1 MTDSDYIDDYI
12 NYLDTIKGYSTNTL
26 KSYKEDI
33 LDFSN
38 WLKKEKMAKDIVHI
52 RSRVASNYKVALR
65 NQKLSVSSINRKISS
80 LTSFYTYLVKEGYVD
95 ENFFSEVES
104 LKKEKRLPHVL
115 KEDELNYL
123 FNSIDRSTALGNR
136 NYCLLEVM
144 YGTGVRVSELCSIE
158 ISDLSFSDST
168 IKIRGKGNKD
178 RIVIM
183 FDNLK
188 EDLKNYINNDRLV
201 LIRKSTKIDNRT
213 LFLNKNGT
221 SLTDRGVRLILND
234 IIKKCGETYH
244 ISPHMLRHSFATSML
259 DHGAD
264 LRSVQELLGHE
275 SLSTTQIY
283 THVSIEQMKK
293 EYMESFPR
301 AKKKKD

>member
-80 LTSFYTYLVKEGYVD
+80 LTSFYTYLVKEGYVN

-168 IKIRGKGNKD
+168 IKIRGKGDKD